1 MPLGV
6 IALIAS
12 IPVLVI
18 LYLMVVRRWPA
29 TKAMPVAWLIA
40 VLLAAFV
47 WRTPANF
54 LIAATVKGI
63 NSALEILTIIF
74 GALVLLFT
82 LREGGALS
90 AINRGFRRISEDR
103 RVQVV
108 LISWLFGAFIEG
120 AAGFGTPATLLS
132 PLLVSLGFPAL
143 AAVMVSLIANTT
155 PISFGPV
162 GVPTI
167 IGFGTALNTAD
178 IQQALAQHGMSFS
191 QFIYQI
197 GLWTAIMH
205 SVVAV
210 FVPLI
215 AVSMMTR
222 FFGTHRTYREGL
234 QIWPYA
240 IFAGLSYV
248 VPYLLTAWLLGP
260 EFPSLFGGL
269 IGLFIVLPA
278 TKAGFLVPKETWEF
292 PEKAQWDKSWIGTIT
307 MSDSDVNGSVPLWR
321 AWLPYVVVGLLL
333 VATRLDV
340 LPFKA
345 VLKGA
350 PVAMND
356 LLGTD
361 VKTRLEPLYNPGIF
375 PFIAVALLAI
385 PFFRLNRQQAK
396 NAWRE
401 AAVKIK
407 SPVIALLFTVP
418 MVEAMQAGHSPHGWE
433 SMPIVIAHF
442 TSQLVQGAWPIIAP
456 YVGAFGAFIAGSNTV
471 SNMLFGLFQYSVAE
485 QLGISHIIILSQQNV
500 GGAFGVLVCVFKIIA
515 ASATV
520 GLSGVEGLLIR
531 RNVLPLLIY
540 GTVVGITGLILA
552 YLVVPG
558 LF

>member
-1 MPLGV
+1 V
-6 IALIAS
+6 
-12 IPVLVI
+12 
-18 LYLMVVRRWPA
+18 
-29 TKAMPVAWLIA
+29 T
-40 VLLAAFV
+40 
-47 WRTPANF
+47 
-54 LIAATVKGI
+54 
-63 NSALEILTIIF
+63 
-74 GALVLLFT
+74 
-82 LREGGALS
+82 
-90 AINRGFRRISEDR
+90 
-103 RVQVV
+103 
-108 LISWLFGAFIEG
+108 
-120 AAGFGTPATLLS
+120 
-132 PLLVSLGFPAL
+132 LGFPAL

-167 IGFGTALNTAD
+167 LGLGTALNTAD
-178 IQQALAQHGMSFS
+178 IQQALAQHGMSMS

-210 FVPLI
+210 FIPLI

-222 FFGTHRTYREGL
+222 YFGAKRTYREGL

-240 IFAGLSYV
+240 IFAGVSYV

-278 TKAGFLVPKETWEF
+278 TKAGFLVPQEKWDF
-292 PEKAQWDKSWIGTIT
+292 PEKAQWDTSWIGTIT
-307 MSDSDVNGSVPLWR
+307 MNDSHVNGSVPLWR

-333 VATRLDV
+333 VATRLDA
-340 LPFKA
+340 LPLKA
-345 VLKGA
+345 LLEGA

-361 VKTRLEPLYNPGIF
+361 VKTKLEPLYNPGVF

-385 PFFRLNRQQAK
+385 PFFRLNRHQAK
-396 NAWRE
+396 NAWKE
-401 AAVKIK
+401 ALTKIK
-407 SPVIALLFTVP
+407 RPVIALLFTVP
-418 MVEAMQAGHSPHGWE
+418 MVEAMQAGHSPLGWE

-442 TSQLVQGAWPIIAP
+442 VSQLVQGAWPIVAP

-540 GTVVGITGLILA
+540 GTVVGITGLVLV